1 LVTCW
6 QYGFGAINTAHA
18 LASAGL
24 EPVRLYSM
32 VLDELWEALRV
43 GHGMPGR
50 VDALTRTNRTEGV
63 GVTMITHSLADV
75 RALKSEEDRQ
85 MARGLAER
93 AGIVVLGGLPKSEM
107 AMLQE
112 VVGLSGAEQDLLTS
126 WQDPPAWD
134 AARGQEADPPGRGCF
149 LVKVGGGQRP
159 GIPLH
164 LPLTSVE
171 RNLHNTSKLWEKVEQ
186 VGTVADLPPADP
198 GIEPVEEVTGVPP
211 VPPVRLSGPP
221 VPPPMTADEWR
232 DRFWAEN
239 GGEEERQRV
248 RVALDRSRAFD
259 GLPTPTGELVTRD
272 HEVAAAL
279 ALWET
284 DPVAAERMLAELA
297 ERREAAR

>member
-1 LVTCW
+1 
-6 QYGFGAINTAHA
+6 
-18 LASAGL
+18 
-24 EPVRLYSM
+24 M

-171 RNLHNTSKLWEKVEQ
+171 RNLHNTSKLWEKVVQ

-198 GIEPVEEVTGVPP
+198 GIEPVEEVTEVPP
-211 VPPVRLSGPP
+211 VPPVRLPAPP
-221 VPPPMTADEWR
+221 VPVPAQGFRER
-232 DRFWAEN
+232 YWAEN
-239 GGEEERQRV
+239 GGDAERERV
-248 RVALDRSRAFD
+248 QRAFHRSGAFD
-259 GLPTPTGELVTRD
+259 ALPTPTGELVTRD